1 ITNIKSLIPNHQV
14 VPLPAYENGNIVNP
28 NAYEDSIGG
37 SLVHASFKLRH
48 YFIHKQSVLSYELV
62 ELNVV
67 SRGSEGT
74 KRKAG
79 LKSNSPMKK
88 MHL

>member
-48 YFIHKQSVLSYELV
+48 YFEPCLLIIPIGPWIIQPDQF
-62 ELNVV
+62 N
-67 SRGSEGT
+67 
-74 KRKAG
+74 
-79 LKSNSPMKK
+79 
-88 MHL
+88 

>member
-1 ITNIKSLIPNHQV
+1 MGTS
-14 VPLPAYENGNIVNP
+14 YIV
-28 NAYEDSIGG
+28 GC
-37 SLVHASFKLRH
+37 

-79 LKSNSPMKK
+79 LKLLGHPGNVGLGVSFVALSGVLFSQNLAQLSGR
-88 MHL
+88 HV